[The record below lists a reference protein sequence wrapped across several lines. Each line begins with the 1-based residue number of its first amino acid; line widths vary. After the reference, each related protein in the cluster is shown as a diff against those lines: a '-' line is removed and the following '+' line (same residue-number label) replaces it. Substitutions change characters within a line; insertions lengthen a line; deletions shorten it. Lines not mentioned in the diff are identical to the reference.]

1 MTKRRTS
8 PYASGLS
15 GVNDEMH
22 IVVIDEDGEITG
34 TKGEVLEK
42 FEAVSKVL
50 QTLKT
55 SQGSVNYYIDVI
67 YKSSNYIYWMT
78 TTLLVQTGV
87 VRSLQEQLLQT

>member
-1 MTKRRTS
+1 MRLLK
-8 PYASGLS
+8 A

-42 FEAVSKVL
+42 FEAVSKASDA
-50 QTLKT
+50 KT

-67 YKSSNYIYWMT
+67 YKSSNYIYWMDHNAS
-78 TTLLVQTGV
+78 G
-87 VRSLQEQLLQT
+87 SNWGSAASEEQHLQT